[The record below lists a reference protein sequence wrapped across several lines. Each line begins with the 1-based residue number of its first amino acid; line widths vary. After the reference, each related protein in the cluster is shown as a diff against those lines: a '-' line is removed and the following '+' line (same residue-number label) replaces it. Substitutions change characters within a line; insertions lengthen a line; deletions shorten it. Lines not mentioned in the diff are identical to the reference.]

1 VEHTTVMAGKIWPA
15 VRKLF
20 VTKTTFQAIVNNVG
34 TVVHLQDLLALLF
47 FIYGPSRISRLV
59 RFVLRTIRAKP
70 HDDATITTNGALNNT
85 TTSSSTTTTPTTFA
99 EHFEQDFGISKFIS
113 QAAQVGVACF
123 GVDLIGL
130 VLSTL
135 GFLWV
140 EKYQV
145 AHLFTQFAYTI
156 WIVRKVLAFKT
167 IAFHKAF
174 NVKED
179 GPTGRLYIIDHLV
192 TGVIVTLVGALLLD
206 SLPFRTDKAVNSI
219 LGLGSVGTLAFTL
232 ASQGLVTQF
241 VSGLFLTGT
250 NKMYAGDSVLL
261 EDGTSGTVIKMGW
274 METRLRAT
282 DNSIIKIP
290 NSQLANQKISNLSN
304 VKESLVKQTLR
315 FHYED
320 IDKLPDLIHTIREEI
335 KYACPRL
342 ITDGVRPFRV
352 YFTGYREDH
361 LEVEVTTHHRL
372 APSGDAVHMNR
383 QNVLFAINK
392 AVQRCGM
399 QFARLES
406 VTTGREP
413 LWRVMPKESSPP
425 TNGASSMRYPENDE
439 TAPLK

>member
-1 VEHTTVMAGKIWPA
+1 MILPSLLGRGGAAHTTVMAGKIWPA
-15 VRKLF
+15 VQKLF
-20 VTKTTFQAIVNNVG
+20 VTKSKFHAIVENVG
-34 TVVHLQDLLALLF
+34 TVLHLQDLLALLF

-59 RFVLRTIRAKP
+59 RMVLGKIRAKP
-70 HDDATITTNGALNNT
+70 VET
-85 TTSSSTTTTPTTFA
+85 TTPPTTFA
-99 EHFEQDFGISKFIS
+99 EHFEQDFGISEMIS

-123 GVDLIGL
+123 GVDLIAL
-130 VLSTL
+130 ALSTL

-145 AHLFTQFAYTI
+145 AHVFTQFAYTI
-156 WIVRKVLAFKT
+156 WIVRKGLALKT
-167 IAFHKAF
+167 IAFNKAF

-179 GPTGRLYIIDHLV
+179 GPTGRLHIIDHLITSV
-192 TGVIVTLVGALLLD
+192 VYTLVGVLLLD
-206 SLPFRTDKAVNSI
+206 SLPLQTDKAVNSI

-241 VSGLFLTGT
+241 LSGIFLTAT
-250 NKMYAGDSVLL
+250 NKMYAGDAVLL
-261 EDGTSGTVIKMGW
+261 GDGSSGTVIKMGW
-274 METRLRAT
+274 METQLRAT

-320 IDKLPDLIHTIREEI
+320 IDKLPELIQTIRDEI
-335 KYACPRL
+335 TAACPRL
-342 ITDGVRPFRV
+342 ITNGARPFRV

-372 APSGDAVHMNR
+372 APTGDAFHMNR

-392 AVQRCGM
+392 AVQRCGV
-399 QFARLES
+399 QFARLEA

-413 LWRVMPKESSPP
+413 LWRVMPKRSPV
-425 TNGASSMRYPENDE
+425 NGASRRYSDDDDDV
-439 TAPLK
+439 ASS